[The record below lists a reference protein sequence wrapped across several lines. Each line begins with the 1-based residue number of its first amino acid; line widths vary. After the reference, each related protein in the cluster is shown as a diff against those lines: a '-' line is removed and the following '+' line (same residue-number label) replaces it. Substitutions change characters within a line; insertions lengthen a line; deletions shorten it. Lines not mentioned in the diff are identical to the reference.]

1 MGSFFGGLG
10 SAIGGTAPGAAAYGH
25 QVREQLEA
33 RRGALAQM
41 IGQMAQNTA
50 DPSTRS
56 ELYGHLSDLYGNKQM
71 GQILPGLVKTI
82 QNHSQDTQ
90 KLVSLIPPPQ
100 KPQPQPGPAQPG
112 QTPGTPAPQTPVTGM
127 EGLIAGA
134 QQLAPHAE
142 TVAPQSA
149 AQPTANP
156 TQPSGPISLPAPPP
170 QQAPPPVAADDSLYA
185 EGTPERNTINQ
196 LQTMNHSIGGAPAWL
211 INQAQPL
218 IAKEADFREKQGL
231 RRWALQIG
239 PENTKAAMDL
249 ADTLMD
255 HYQKRGMALSPM
267 VAMNMASTQ
276 LGLPSMN
283 IPFGMINPIH
293 ENGMTGA
300 EFTRRWPDMA
310 KSAGV
315 PNDDSPVD
323 VLLDKMTQQPT
334 FVNGKAVAQKTAPGA
349 GGALEAFNP
358 YNPGAGTTP
367 VPGAVASSTAP
378 KTKTGSST
386 KIVDINGVMTPV
398 ATPSSSTTT
407 VGGPSASGARP
418 KGGTSG
424 GTGGASVRTGQPL
437 GQSQS
442 TFKMSAENPLT
453 PAGQQAIAEAQPVM
467 QQLNRAQAMLESIK
481 DDNMP
486 FTTAPAR
493 LGYAVG
499 MASDYSNLI
508 NNLEMGKVIGA
519 ARVLKGSSRAI
530 QALNIAMKHLPD
542 PAKDSPKLMYEK
554 IQNIKQNLAD
564 IQTAA
569 ATNER
574 RYPGMPEKSGQPA
587 GVAPVKG
594 QVDPS
599 KMTDEELLKAL
610 MSK

>member
-170 QQAPPPVAADDSLYA
+170 QQAPPPVASEDTLYQP
-185 EGTPERNTINQ
+185 GTTERGLIDQWKTAAGAP
-196 LQTMNHSIGGAPAWL
+196 GGPPAWL
-211 INQAQPL
+211 TNEATGL
-218 IAKEADFREKQGL
+218 MSKEAEYHEKQ
-231 RRWALQIG
+231 ALNQYALKIG
-239 PENTKAAMDL
+239 PQRAEALKQMADQLKAQYPTAPDWL
-249 ADTLMD
+249 ILN
-255 HYQKRGMALSPM
+255 H
-267 VAMNMASTQ
+267 ASTL
-276 LGLPSMN
+276 LGLPPVNMPFSMV
-283 IPFGMINPIH
+283 NPIH

-300 EFTRRWPDMA
+300 EFNRRWPDMA
-310 KSAGV
+310 QKSGV
-315 PNDDSPVD
+315 PDNDSPVD
-323 VLLDKMTQQPT
+323 VLLDKMTHQPT
-334 FVNGKAVAQKTAPGA
+334 FVNGKAVAQKTTPGA

-386 KIVDINGVMTPV
+386 KIVDINGMMTPV
-398 ATPSSSTTT
+398 PTPSSSTTT
-407 VGGPSASGARP
+407 VGGPSASGTRLKGSTGGGA
-418 KGGTSG
+418 GGTS
-424 GTGGASVRTGQPL
+424 VRIGQPL

-587 GVAPVKG
+587 GVTPVKG